1 LLERDQVRTIEP
13 DSVARNAFAALATQ
27 LTSALFTAA
36 VTLYLVRALGP
47 PDYGLF
53 ALAVGIGA
61 LVSIASDAG
70 ITQSAE
76 RFIAERGGERSSV
89 APVLADALALKLV
102 ASGAACAALIAAAGP
117 IADAYGEPDLAW
129 PLRAIAVAVLGQ
141 SALFLYRGA
150 FVALGRAS
158 LAWRVLTIE
167 SAVEA
172 GAIVALVLAGAGAA
186 GAAWGRASGYVVGA
200 LVGALLAAR
209 LVGWTRRGGGGSMRR
224 RIGAYAGALFV
235 VNAAFTLFEQ
245 IDVLLIGAILSKT
258 AVGVFEAPFRLTVF
272 LSYAGQ
278 ALAFGIAP
286 RLARAADAGRS
297 QAFAGAV
304 RLLVIVQAALL
315 APALVW
321 AEPITGVLLGS
332 GYEESAG
339 VLRTLAPFL
348 FLSAIGT
355 FVTLSVNYLGEGRR
369 RIPIAIAAVVVNIA
383 LDAVLIPEIGVL
395 GGAVGTDV
403 AFALYLAGHLWISR
417 DLVDLRPLP
426 LAITLA
432 RALVAAGAAAGAL
445 AAFGT
450 DSLSALD
457 AVAGAV
463 AALAAYAFVLGA
475 TREVSPGDVR
485 AAVRGVEDAL
495 RRA

>member
-1 LLERDQVRTIEP
+1 
-13 DSVARNAFAALATQ
+13 
-27 LTSALFTAA
+27 

-61 LVSIASDAG
+61 LVLIASDAG

-76 RFIAERGGERSSV
+76 RFIAERAGERAAV
-89 APVLADALALKLV
+89 ARLVAESLALKLT
-102 ASGAACAALIAAAGP
+102 ASSLACAALIAAAGP

-141 SALFLYRGA
+141 SLLFLYRGV

-158 LAWRVLTIE
+158 LAWRLLTIE

-200 LVGALLAAR
+200 VVGAWFAAR
-209 LVGWTRRGGGGSMRR
+209 LVGRPSPGREGSMRR
-224 RIGAYAGALFV
+224 RIGTYAGALFV
-235 VNAAFTLFEQ
+235 VNAAFVLFEQ
-245 IDVLLIGAILSKT
+245 IDVILIGAIMSKT
-258 AVGVFEAPFRLTVF
+258 AVGLFEAPFRLAAF

-286 RLARAADAGRS
+286 RLARASGAGRS
-297 QAFAGAV
+297 QAFAGAI
-304 RLLVIVQAALL
+304 RLLVIVQAVLL

-321 AEPITGVLLGS
+321 AEPITDALLGS

-339 VLRTLAPFL
+339 VLRALAPFL
-348 FLSAIGT
+348 FLSALGT
-355 FVTLSVNYLGEGRR
+355 FVTLSVNYLGEARR
-369 RIPIAIAAVVVNIA
+369 RVPIAIAAVLVNVA

-395 GGAVGTDV
+395 GAAVGTDV
-403 AFALYLAGHLWISR
+403 AFAVYLAGHLWIAR
-417 DLVDLRPLP
+417 DLVDVRAMP
-426 LAITLA
+426 LALTLV
-432 RALVAAGAAAGAL
+432 RALAAAAAAAGAL

-450 DSLSALD
+450 DSLSALE
-457 AVAGAV
+457 AVAGSV
-463 AALAAYAFVLGA
+463 AAVSAYVLVLFA
-475 TREVSPGDVR
+475 SRELSPRDVR
-485 AAVRGVEDAL
+485 AALSGVEATL
-495 RRA
+495 RRAG